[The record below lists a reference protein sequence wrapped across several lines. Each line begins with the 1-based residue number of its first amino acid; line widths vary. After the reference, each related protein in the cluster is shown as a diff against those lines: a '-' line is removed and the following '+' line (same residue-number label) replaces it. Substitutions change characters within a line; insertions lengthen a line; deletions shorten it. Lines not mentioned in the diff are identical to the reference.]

1 MIQREKWGFQMEG
14 QGKTVENKF
23 SKRKVQT
30 NPAKAAIEENML
42 ANTALL
48 LDANN

>member
-1 MIQREKWGFQMEG
+1 MEG
-14 QGKTVENKF
+14 QGYNHLKNKF
-23 SKRKVQT
+23 RKRKVPT